1 MCRSCHGFRT
11 SSLSWATDPIYSAD
25 SDCGGRARW
34 GRLGTWRPIRS
45 NQQGSFAPL
54 FARPGA
60 PQRSNPPRVT
70 KAIRSPFG
78 ASESAAVNR
87 DMDTLPSSFSIQ
99 AAEEPAPATE
109 AVTDAAANLASTDW
123 WFQDAL
129 PSAVRI
135 AFIIAAALVLRWVL
149 LALLKRAV
157 ARRAASV
164 VDVPEDSGRALIV
177 AERKA
182 QRAKTLGALFRNI
195 VTIIVMTLMVLLI
208 LGELGF
214 DLAPL
219 IAGAGIVG
227 VALGFG
233 AQSLVADFLSGIFIL
248 MEDQYG
254 VGDVVDVGDATG
266 TVEEVQLRTT
276 QLRSVDGS
284 LWFVRNGE
292 IMRVGNMSQDW
303 SRSVLDIGVAY
314 ATDVPKAKAAMT
326 KVGEEFATDPE
337 YSDSVLEVP
346 EVWGVEDLAA
356 DSVVLRMVVKTHPGT
371 QWTAARVL
379 RERIKAAFDE
389 QGIEIPFQQ
398 RTVWLRTDP
407 ADEQSAATTAS
418 SAAEQA
424 IDLTTSSDRAQQ
436 EQQA

>member
-1 MCRSCHGFRT
+1 MLETTLLPPAVIASVP
-11 SSLSWATDPIYSAD
+11 A
-25 SDCGGRARW
+25 
-34 GRLGTWRPIRS
+34 
-45 NQQGSFAPL
+45 
-54 FARPGA
+54 ARP
-60 PQRSNPPRVT
+60 
-70 KAIRSPFG
+70 
-78 ASESAAVNR
+78 
-87 DMDTLPSSFSIQ
+87 
-99 AAEEPAPATE
+99 AAEEPAPGSE
-109 AVTDAAANLASTDW
+109 AVANAAENVLSTDW

-129 PSAVRI
+129 PTAVRV
-135 AFIIAAALVLRWVL
+135 AFIIVATLLLRWAL
-149 LALLKRAV
+149 LVALKRAV
-157 ARRAASV
+157 FKKAESATDVAATT
-164 VDVPEDSGRALIV
+164 GRALIV

-182 QRAKTLGALFRNI
+182 QRAKTLGTLFRNLI
-195 VTIIVMTLMVLLI
+195 TIILLTLMVLLV

-219 IAGAGIVG
+219 IAGAGILG

-303 SRSVLDIGVAY
+303 SRSVLDVGIAY
-314 ATDVPKAKAAMT
+314 AADVPKAKAAMT
-326 KVGEEFATDPE
+326 KVGEEFASDPE
-337 YSDSVLEVP
+337 YADSVLETP

-371 QWTAARVL
+371 QWSAARVL
-379 RERIKAAFDE
+379 RERIKQAFDE
-389 QGIEIPFQQ
+389 QDIEIPFQQ
-398 RTVWLRTDP
+398 RTIWLRRDP
-407 ADEQSAATTAS
+407 ADAGS
-418 SAAEQA
+418 SEAV
-424 IDLTTSSDRAQQ
+424 DLTDEVDISETDEAV
-436 EQQA
+436 APK

>member
-1 MCRSCHGFRT
+1 
-11 SSLSWATDPIYSAD
+11 
-25 SDCGGRARW
+25 
-34 GRLGTWRPIRS
+34 
-45 NQQGSFAPL
+45 
-54 FARPGA
+54 
-60 PQRSNPPRVT
+60 
-70 KAIRSPFG
+70 
-78 ASESAAVNR
+78 
-87 DMDTLPSSFSIQ
+87 MDTLPSSFSIQ

-135 AFIIAAALVLRWVL
+135 AFIIAAALVLRWAL

>member
-1 MCRSCHGFRT
+1 
-11 SSLSWATDPIYSAD
+11 
-25 SDCGGRARW
+25 
-34 GRLGTWRPIRS
+34 
-45 NQQGSFAPL
+45 
-54 FARPGA
+54 
-60 PQRSNPPRVT
+60 
-70 KAIRSPFG
+70 
-78 ASESAAVNR
+78 
-87 DMDTLPSSFSIQ
+87 MDTLPSSFSIQ

-266 TVEEVQLRTT
+266 TVEEVQLRNAN
-276 QLRSVDGS
+276 
-284 LWFVRNGE
+284 F
-292 IMRVGNMSQDW
+292 
-303 SRSVLDIGVAY
+303 
-314 ATDVPKAKAAMT
+314 
-326 KVGEEFATDPE
+326 
-337 YSDSVLEVP
+337 
-346 EVWGVEDLAA
+346 
-356 DSVVLRMVVKTHPGT
+356 
-371 QWTAARVL
+371 
-379 RERIKAAFDE
+379 
-389 QGIEIPFQQ
+389 
-398 RTVWLRTDP
+398 
-407 ADEQSAATTAS
+407 
-418 SAAEQA
+418 
-424 IDLTTSSDRAQQ
+424 
-436 EQQA
+436 

>member
-1 MCRSCHGFRT
+1 
-11 SSLSWATDPIYSAD
+11 
-25 SDCGGRARW
+25 
-34 GRLGTWRPIRS
+34 
-45 NQQGSFAPL
+45 
-54 FARPGA
+54 
-60 PQRSNPPRVT
+60 
-70 KAIRSPFG
+70 
-78 ASESAAVNR
+78 
-87 DMDTLPSSFSIQ
+87 MDTLPSSFSIQ

-276 QLRSVDGS
+276 QLRAVDGS

-303 SRSVLDIGVAY
+303 SRGILDIGIAY
-314 ATDVPKAKAAMT
+314 AADIPKAKQAMSE
-326 KVGEEFATDPE
+326 VGQAFMTDP
-337 YSDSVLEVP
+337 DFLGQVLETP
-346 EVWGVEDLAA
+346 QVWGVQELAA
-356 DSVVLRMVVKTHPGT
+356 DSVVIRMVVTTKPGA
-371 QWTAARVL
+371 QFAVERAL
-379 RERIKAAFDE
+379 RERIKVKFDE
-389 QGIEIPFQQ
+389 EGIEIPFQQ
-398 RTVWLRTDP
+398 RTIWIRQDP
-407 ADEQSAATTAS
+407 GSEMGQSGTN
-418 SAAEQA
+418 
-424 IDLTTSSDRAQQ
+424 LAQGDG
-436 EQQA
+436 